1 MRGRHSGP
9 VAARST
15 EDWDARRLSNSIAIL
30 AQDRLRLTRE
40 MVKLLYSAL
49 YTQPAAGGE
58 PVVLTAASE
67 LSSFGYFQRGR

>member
-1 MRGRHSGP
+1 MR
-9 VAARST
+9 AAFQTRSPSSLKT
-15 EDWDARRLSNSIAIL
+15 G
-30 AQDRLRLTRE
+30 LRLARE